1 MIALSQTPFES
12 LPPSQLGRPG
22 QVARIKGIIFQSDY
36 VSVLGAW
43 LIRPIE
49 TLDRRLAGLAR
60 GFGGPPI
67 AMHAG
72 IHVVLQDGREFV
84 AEKLC
89 ASIRNNFI
97 DGLNWTPIQ
106 TFRARNHGGWDL
118 TVPPEAFRKID
129 TEVVAE
135 ATNYLNQGQGH
146 PFLGEDC
153 TVFVER
159 AFGKRRLFADS
170 PTARL
175 IGLGLRV
182 GDPALPLIRPDAQLS
197 ERATRLLRL
206 DVIKALPDPIAPHHA
221 PNARIWLRRGV
232 WLAGLTAGTI
242 WLLRRARMW
251 SAGSLAC
258 SR

>member
-1 MIALSQTPFES
+1 MIALSERLLES
-12 LPPSQLGRPG
+12 LPPSQLARPG
-22 QVARIKGIIFQSDY
+22 RVERIKGIIFQSDY

-43 LIRPIE
+43 LIRPVE

-60 GFGGPPI
+60 AFGGPPI

-89 ASIRNNFI
+89 ASIRDNFI
-97 DGLNWTPIQ
+97 DGLHWTPIQ
-106 TFRARNHGGWDL
+106 TFRARNHGGWDV
-118 TVPPEAFRKID
+118 TVPPEAFRKIN

-135 ATNYLNQGQGH
+135 TINYLNQVQGRA
-146 PFLGEDC
+146 FLGEDC

-170 PTARL
+170 PTGRL
-175 IGLGLRV
+175 VGLGLRV
-182 GDPALPLIRPDAQLS
+182 GDPALPLIRPDAQLGD
-197 ERATRLLRL
+197 RTTRLLRL
-206 DVIKALPDPIAPHHA
+206 DIIKALPDPTAPHHA
-221 PNARIWLRRGV
+221 PNARIWLRRGL
-232 WLAGLTAGTI
+232 WLAGLTAGAI
-242 WLLRRARMW
+242 WLLRLARMW
-251 SAGSLAC
+251 SGGPLAC

>member
-1 MIALSQTPFES
+1 MIALSQTLLQS
-12 LPPSQLGRPG
+12 LPPSQLARPG
-22 QVARIKGIIFQSDY
+22 QVARIKGIIFQSDN

-43 LIRPIE
+43 LIRPVE

-60 GFGGPPI
+60 DLGGPPI

-89 ASIRNNFI
+89 ASIRDNFV

-106 TFRARNHGGWDL
+106 TFRARNHGGWDV

-129 TEVVAE
+129 SEVVAE
-135 ATNYLNQGQGH
+135 ATNYLNQTQGH
-146 PFLGEDC
+146 PFLSEDC

-182 GDPALPLIRPDAQLS
+182 GDPALPLIRPDAHLS
-197 ERATRLLRL
+197 DRTNRLLRL
-206 DVIKALPDPIAPHHA
+206 DVIRELPDPIASHQA
-221 PNARIWLRRGV
+221 PNARVWLRRGL
-232 WLAGLTAGTI
+232 WLAGLTAGAV
-242 WLLRRARMW
+242 WLFRRARTW
-251 SAGSLAC
+251 SAGPLAW

>member
-1 MIALSQTPFES
+1 MIALSQALLES
-12 LPPSQLGRPG
+12 LPPSQLARPG
-22 QVARIKGIIFQSDY
+22 QVEKIKGIIFQSDY
-36 VSVLGAW
+36 VSFLGAW
-43 LIRPIE
+43 LIRPVE
-49 TLDRRLAGLAR
+49 TLDRRLAGLTR
-60 GFGGPPI
+60 NFDGLPI

-89 ASIRNNFI
+89 ASIRGNFV

-106 TFRARNHGGWDL
+106 TFRARNHGGWDV
-118 TVPPEAFRKID
+118 TIPAEAFRKID
-129 TEVVAE
+129 IEVVTE
-135 ATNYLNQGQGH
+135 AINYLNQVQGH

-153 TVFVER
+153 TVFIER

-182 GDPALPLIRPDAQLS
+182 GDPALPLIRSDAQLS
-197 ERATRLLRL
+197 SRAKQLLRL
-206 DVIKALPDPIAPHHA
+206 DVIKVLPDPIAPHHA
-221 PNARIWLRRGV
+221 PNARIWLRRGL
-232 WLAGLTAGTI
+232 WLAGLAAGVI
-242 WLLRRARMW
+242 WVLRRARMW
-251 SAGSLAC
+251 SAGPLAC

>member
-1 MIALSQTPFES
+1 MIALSQTLLEQ
-12 LPPSQLGRPG
+12 LPPSQLARPG
-22 QVARIKGIIFQSDY
+22 RVERIKGIIFQSDY
-36 VSVLGAW
+36 ISVLGAW
-43 LIRPIE
+43 IIRPVE

-60 GFGGPPI
+60 DLGGPPI

-84 AEKLC
+84 AEKLS
-89 ASIRNNFI
+89 ASIRDNFV

-106 TFRARNHGGWDL
+106 TFRARNHGGWDV

-129 TEVVAE
+129 AEIVAE
-135 ATNYLNQGQGH
+135 ATSYLNQVQGH
-146 PFLGEDC
+146 PFFGEDC

-197 ERATRLLRL
+197 DRTKRLLRV
-206 DVIKALPDPIAPHHA
+206 DVVKELPDPIAPHHA
-221 PNARIWLRRGV
+221 PNARIWLRRGF
-232 WLAGLTAGTI
+232 WLAGLMAGI
-242 WLLRRARMW
+242 VWLFRLARMW
-251 SAGSLAC
+251 PARPLAC